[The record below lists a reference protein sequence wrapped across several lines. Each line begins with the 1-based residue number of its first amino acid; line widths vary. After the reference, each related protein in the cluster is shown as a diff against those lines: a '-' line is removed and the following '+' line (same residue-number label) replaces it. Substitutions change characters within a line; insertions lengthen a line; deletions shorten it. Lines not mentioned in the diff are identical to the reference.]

1 MTFGTRSTGST
12 SNQCQNVTI
21 HNVSTIKLTKS
32 LNARASADDDR
43 KDTDL
48 SSQAEVDTVEEAE
61 SSEAPAAR
69 EGSGSPGTEAAEQ
82 DLKQDSDG
90 DEETSQ
96 DQEGDT
102 DSATVKDGGSEA
114 ASDIGPHDASGTEAE
129 ADVLVLAAAPGR
141 DGAEAPEILLEG
153 LEPPSSTALEDLD
166 INALVTLLPALGFST
181 ASSGR
186 GRGRSPRRRRRR
198 RPGSA
203 PTRMRDGGCPEPGV
217 PMSARP

>member
-1 MTFGTRSTGST
+1 MMTSGTRGANSASIG
-12 SNQCQNVTI
+12 CLNVTI

-96 DQEGDT
+96 D
-102 DSATVKDGGSEA
+102 
-114 ASDIGPHDASGTEAE
+114 
-129 ADVLVLAAAPGR
+129 
-141 DGAEAPEILLEG
+141 
-153 LEPPSSTALEDLD
+153 
-166 INALVTLLPALGFST
+166 
-181 ASSGR
+181 
-186 GRGRSPRRRRRR
+186 
-198 RPGSA
+198 
-203 PTRMRDGGCPEPGV
+203 
-217 PMSARP
+217 